1 MEISAI
7 WALSEQPVIFFL
19 GVGSR
24 KSLWYDLYVL
34 YNVKKGRYTIHYSR
48 NSLWY
53 DLYVLYIVKIGQI
66 YCSLF

>member
-24 KSLWYDLYVL
+24 
-34 YNVKKGRYTIHYSR
+34 

-53 DLYVLYIVKIGQI
+53 DLYVLYIVEIGRYTIHYSKNSLWYDLYVLYIVEKGQMF
-66 YCSLF
+66 YSLF